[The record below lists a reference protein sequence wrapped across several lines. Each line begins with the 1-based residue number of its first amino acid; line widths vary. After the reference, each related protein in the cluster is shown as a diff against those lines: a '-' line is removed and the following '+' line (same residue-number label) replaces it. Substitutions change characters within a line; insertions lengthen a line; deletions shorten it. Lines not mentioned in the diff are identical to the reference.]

1 MARESECFAGDRWL
15 AIIALLGCSMA
26 TVDPGQLV
34 RRRLM
39 ITVRPCGCVPWISLR
54 PLQQSCRRQAG
65 RTSGLLSRSSLQSAS
80 PARSATGA
88 RAEENKHARRKG
100 AYSRSYESCR
110 FLVPAFEHCG
120 TSCSVRRRSRVARFD
135 RNWCGALKLR
145 VIANSGPLCAA
156 NLSPETGR

>member
-1 MARESECFAGDRWL
+1 MILGMGGASMWRESAN
-15 AIIALLGCSMA
+15 ALPVTMA
-26 TVDPGQLV
+26 TVDLGQVV
-34 RRRLM
+34 RRRLT

-65 RTSGLLSRSSLQSAS
+65 RTSGLLSRASLQSAS
-80 PARSATGA
+80 PARSAAGA
-88 RAEENKHARRKG
+88 RADENKHARRKG
-100 AYSRSYESCR
+100 ACSGSYESCR

-120 TSCSVRRRSRVARFD
+120 TSCSVRSRSRVARFD